1 MSTKVTFIGHS
12 AVYIESGDHRIAID
26 PFISGNPVA
35 TIKHNEIHPNHIV
48 VTHGHEDHV
57 GDTLELASA
66 NRSVVYAS
74 WEICGYLGEQRLA
87 ENQRQ
92 PGNAGGKIKAPFGW
106 VAFVQA
112 FHSSSHGGRYMGQ
125 PMGAIVHVG
134 GITFYHCGDTGL
146 FGDMKLIGEI
156 YKPDVAFIPVGDRFT
171 MGPELGAMAAE
182 LIKPKV
188 AIPIH
193 YGTFSGFLVDD
204 ISAFRPKGV
213 EVRVMRPGES
223 WEVGGAS

>member
-1 MSTKVTFIGHS
+1 MSTKLTFIGHS
-12 AVYIESGDHRIAID
+12 AFYIESGDHRIAVD
-26 PFISGNPVA
+26 PFITGNPVA
-35 TIKHNEIHPNHIV
+35 KTKASDIHPGHIV
-48 VTHGHEDHV
+48 ITHGHEDHV
-57 GDTLELASA
+57 GDALELAKA
-66 NRSVVYAS
+66 NKSVVYAS
-74 WEICGYLGEQRLA
+74 WEICGYLGENGLP
-87 ENQRQ
+87 ESQRQ

-125 PMGAIVHVG
+125 PMGVIVHVG
-134 GITFYHCGDTGL
+134 SATIYHCGDTGL

-156 YKPDVAFIPVGDRFT
+156 YKPDVALIPVGDRFT
-171 MGPELGAMAAE
+171 MGPELATMAAE
-182 LIKPKV
+182 FIKPKV

-213 EVRVMRPGES
+213 EVKALKPGES
-223 WEVGGAS
+223 FSLS